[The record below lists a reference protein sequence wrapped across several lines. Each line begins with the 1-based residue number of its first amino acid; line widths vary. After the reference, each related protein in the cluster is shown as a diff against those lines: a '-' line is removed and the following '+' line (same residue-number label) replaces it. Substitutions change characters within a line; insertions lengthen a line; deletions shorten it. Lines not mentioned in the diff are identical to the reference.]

1 MNSNRPVLLSPT
13 RGALLAGSIALLA
26 LAAAPAFRAQEPAT
40 PEESR
45 AVIDRWVEA
54 RRLLSQEERDW
65 QLGREVLADRIALM
79 EREIEAVRARIA
91 EAQGGIT
98 EADRKREELLA
109 ASDRLKRTTALHV
122 AALAGLEEQALA
134 LLARLPEPIRERVR
148 PLSQRIPTPGAES
161 RLGLGERFQ
170 NLIGVMNEVDKFH
183 RDVSLVTE
191 VRKLADGRTAEVA
204 TVYLGV
210 GQAYYA
216 TADGTAAGFGTATDG
231 GWEWFPA
238 DAAAPQILQAIAILK
253 NEQVAAYVD
262 VPVRIN

>member
-1 MNSNRPVLLSPT
+1 MNANRSPFFRPA
-13 RGALLAGSIALLA
+13 RGARCAGLLAVFAI
-26 LAAAPAFRAQEPAT
+26 AAAPAFRAQEPAG
-40 PEESR
+40 PEEAR

-79 EREIEAVRARIA
+79 EREIETVRGRIT
-91 EAQGGIT
+91 EAQGSIT
-98 EADRKREELLA
+98 EADRKRDELLA
-109 ASDRLKRTTALHV
+109 ESARLKQITAAQT
-122 AALAGLEEQALA
+122 AALAGLEEQALT

-148 PLSQRIPTPGAES
+148 PLSQRIPAPGAES
-161 RLGLGERFQ
+161 RLSLGERFQ
-170 NLIGVMNEVDKFH
+170 NLIGVLNEVDKFH

-204 TVYLGV
+204 TVYLGI

-216 TADGTAAGFGTATDG
+216 TADGSAAGFGTASET
-231 GWEWFPA
+231 GWEWIPA
-238 DAAAPQILQAIAILK
+238 DAAAPQILQAIAVLK
-253 NEQVAAYVD
+253 NERVAAYVD